1 MQDLAVVARG
11 EPDTDAINADATATD
26 TATDTATVTGAAVRR
41 HESSAAR

>member
-26 TATDTATVTGAAVRR
+26 TATVTGAAVRR